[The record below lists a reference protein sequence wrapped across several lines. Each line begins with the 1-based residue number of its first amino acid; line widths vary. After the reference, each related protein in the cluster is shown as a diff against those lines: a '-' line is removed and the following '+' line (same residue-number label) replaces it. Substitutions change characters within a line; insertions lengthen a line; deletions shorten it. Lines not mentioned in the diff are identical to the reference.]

1 MPLRKVA
8 ALLDIDVSI
17 LSKKERGERPLS
29 KDVVTK
35 LAKIYKHD
43 EDELTVLYLNQK
55 IVNEVGEVDL
65 ALRAIQ
71 VAEEQIKYLRQ
82 PSVNK
87 ELLLKNIRFFTKDG
101 SVKKAWVLGSFATGN
116 DMLNS
121 DIDLMVTYSDNA
133 TRTLLDY
140 ADIKL
145 KLNGIT
151 GKKIDLVE
159 FGFIKPFALENI
171 DKDKKLIYG

>member
-87 ELLLKNIRFFTKDG
+87 ELLLKKYSLFYKRQK
-101 SVKKAWVLGSFATGN
+101 SKKSMGTW
-116 DMLNS
+116 
-121 DIDLMVTYSDNA
+121 
-133 TRTLLDY
+133 
-140 ADIKL
+140 
-145 KLNGIT
+145 
-151 GKKIDLVE
+151 
-159 FGFIKPFALENI
+159 
-171 DKDKKLIYG
+171 LICHRK

>member
-1 MPLRKVA
+1 
-8 ALLDIDVSI
+8 
-17 LSKKERGERPLS
+17 
-29 KDVVTK
+29 
-35 LAKIYKHD
+35 
-43 EDELTVLYLNQK
+43 
-55 IVNEVGEVDL
+55 
-65 ALRAIQ
+65 
-71 VAEEQIKYLRQ
+71 
-82 PSVNK
+82 
-87 ELLLKNIRFFTKDG
+87 
-101 SVKKAWVLGSFATGN
+101 
-116 DMLNS
+116 MLNS